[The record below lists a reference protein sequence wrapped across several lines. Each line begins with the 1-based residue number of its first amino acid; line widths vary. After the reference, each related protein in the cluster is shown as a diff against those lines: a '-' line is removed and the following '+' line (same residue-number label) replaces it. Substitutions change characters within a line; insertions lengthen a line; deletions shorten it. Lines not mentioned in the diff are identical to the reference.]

1 MYPERI
7 YSLWSHMLFEVVIF
21 FPLKATT
28 STKRKC
34 SFLSCSK
41 HYLGELSTACA
52 MITTI
57 SNLEYAFYKLV
68 LN

>member
-1 MYPERI
+1 
-7 YSLWSHMLFEVVIF
+7 MLFEAIIF

-28 STKRKC
+28 STKGKC
-34 SFLSCSK
+34 PLLSCSK

-52 MITTI
+52 VITTT

>member
-1 MYPERI
+1 
-7 YSLWSHMLFEVVIF
+7 MLFEAIIF

-28 STKRKC
+28 STKGKC
-34 SFLSCSK
+34 PLLSCSK

-52 MITTI
+52 VITTI